1 MRAIVIGAGMGGLA
15 TSIRLAAAG
24 HDVTVLERTP
34 VVGGK
39 LATLHEQGYTFE
51 LGPTLLTM
59 PHLYDELFALTGK
72 SLADEVDLVRLD
84 RPFRYVWGPPGTALD
99 VFDDDVAFRSEL
111 EAFASGAGDEWDRF
125 RTRAASIWATA
136 ERTFMAGP
144 MGSPWSFARR
154 LRNPLDLAR
163 IDGNRTLAKSAA
175 AHFTDPR
182 LAQMVGRYATYSG
195 SSPYQVPATLACIA
209 HIEREFGCWHVSGG
223 LGQLRDAVER
233 LARHVGV
240 DIRVGVDVGRVLTD
254 HGQVAGVELADG
266 GVELADVVVANVDA
280 MHLYRDLLPLPKV
293 VKELEVIPR
302 SSSAFVV
309 CAAVTGRT
317 ENIAHHNVW
326 FSRDDRM
333 EFRQL
338 ELGQAATDPTIYACV
353 STVTDPSMAPRDT
366 ENWYILVNLPPAVGV
381 DRKLMTAA
389 VLNRLAERGVDLR
402 SRIQFT
408 RTLIPADF
416 EVRYRAIDGAIYG
429 TSSNGKKA
437 AFQRPSNIGPV
448 DGLYLVGGS
457 SHPGGGL
464 PMVATS
470 ARIVADLVADRHG

>member
-1 MRAIVIGAGMGGLA
+1 MKAIVVGSGMGGLA
-15 TSIRLAAAG
+15 VSIRLAAAG
-24 HDVTVLERTP
+24 HDVTVLERNP
-34 VVGGK
+34 IVGGK
-39 LATLHEQGYTFE
+39 LATLNEQGFCFE

-59 PHLYDELFALTGK
+59 PHLYDDLFRLGGK
-72 SLADEVDLVRLD
+72 ALADEVDLVRLD
-84 RPFRYVWGPPGTALD
+84 RPFRYTWGNGSSLD
-99 VFDDDVAFRSEL
+99 VLDDDAAFRREL
-111 EAFASGAGDEWDRF
+111 DEFADGAGAEWERF
-125 RTRAASIWATA
+125 RSRAASIWAVA

-154 LRNPLDLAR
+154 LRNPFDLAR

-175 AHFTDPR
+175 AQFEDPR
-182 LAQMVGRYATYSG
+182 LVQMVGRYATYSG

-209 HIEREFGCWHVSGG
+209 HIEREYGCWHVLGG

-233 LARHVGV
+233 LALSVGV
-240 DIRVGVDVGRVLTD
+240 EIRRGVDVGRVLTD
-254 HGQVAGVELADG
+254 NGHVGGVELADG
-266 GVELADVVVANVDA
+266 GVELADVVVSNVDA

-293 VKELEVIPR
+293 VKELEVVSR
-302 SSSAFVV
+302 STSAFVL

-317 ENIAHHNVW
+317 EDIAHHNVW

-338 ELGQAATDPTIYACV
+338 EAGQAALDPTIYACV
-353 STVTDPSMAPRDT
+353 SAVTDPSMAPHDA
-366 ENWYILVNLPPAVGV
+366 ENWYILVNMPPAVGV
-381 DRKLMTAA
+381 DRKLMTAG

-416 EVRYRAIDGAIYG
+416 EVRYRAIDGALYG

-470 ARIVADLVADRHG
+470 ARIVADLVAERQA